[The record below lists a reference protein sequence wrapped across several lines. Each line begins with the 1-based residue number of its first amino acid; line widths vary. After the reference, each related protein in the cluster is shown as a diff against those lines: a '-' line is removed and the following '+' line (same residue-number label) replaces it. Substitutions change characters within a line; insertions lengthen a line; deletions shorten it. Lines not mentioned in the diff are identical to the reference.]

1 MVSAFIVEW
10 VGGSWFTSHYILCIP
25 NWPSCVVPR
34 YSTGWVL
41 NIQDK
46 MSGGNND
53 NVHKDNQV
61 FVRNLSFET
70 KSEVTSVSH

>member
-1 MVSAFIVEW
+1 
-10 VGGSWFTSHYILCIP
+10 
-25 NWPSCVVPR
+25 
-34 YSTGWVL
+34 VL